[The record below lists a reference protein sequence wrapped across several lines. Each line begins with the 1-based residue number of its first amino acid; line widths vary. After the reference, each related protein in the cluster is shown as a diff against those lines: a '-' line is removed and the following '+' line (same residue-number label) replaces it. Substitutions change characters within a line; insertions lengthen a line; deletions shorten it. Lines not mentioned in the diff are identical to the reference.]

1 MNSVPRWI
9 AVAVGAAAIVVSIG
23 LFLEQPWA
31 TWVWPLPSSH
41 LSNIF
46 LSSILAAIGAPVAWI
61 GLSGDLRA
69 AAGGALNLGVTNAG
83 FAFSSFLLFSRKAG
97 SPLLIFALLSVVM
110 LLLCVVLFLWSE
122 RVLFQDSRPIPGVA
136 RASFLAFAITLLVAA
151 VGLLLRRPNIFPW
164 PISDENSIL
173 YGWIFLGAMFY
184 FLYALAY
191 PVVSNVRGQLLG
203 FLAYDLVLIG
213 PFLLHFRTVEASMLT
228 SLIIYT
234 AVLGYSGLLA
244 AYLLLI
250 HPPTRLRFGR
260 TTQGPAGL

>member
-1 MNSVPRWI
+1 MNPVPRGI
-9 AVAVGAAAIVVSIG
+9 AVAVGAAAIVMSIG

-31 TWVWPLPSSH
+31 TWMWPVPSSH

-46 LSSILAAIGAPVAWI
+46 LSSILAAVGAPVAWI

-83 FAFSSFLLFSRKAG
+83 FAFSGFLFFSRGGG
-97 SPLLIFALLSVVM
+97 SPLLIFALLSVGMV
-110 LLLCVVLFLWSE
+110 LLCILLFLLGRSL
-122 RVLFQDSRPIPGVA
+122 RFRDSRPIPGLA
-136 RASFLAFAITLLVAA
+136 RVSFLAFAITLLVTA

-164 PISDENSIL
+164 PISDENSVL
-173 YGWIFLGAMFY
+173 YGWLFLGAMFY

-191 PVVSNVRGQLLG
+191 PVVSNIRGQLLG
-203 FLAYDLVLIG
+203 FLAYDLVLIV
-213 PFLLHFRTVEASMLT
+213 PFLLHFRTVEAPMLT
-228 SLIIYT
+228 SLTIYT

-244 AYLLLI
+244 AYLLFI